1 MAAAAGSNSYHVLQY
16 AYVPDILEKRG
27 PHREQHLAGA
37 SKMAD
42 ANKLVMA
49 GALTDPVD
57 GAIFIFR
64 NVSKDDIEQFVQADP
79 YVKAGLVPNYTI
91 RPYMVVAGDCS

>member
-1 MAAAAGSNSYHVLQY
+1 MMRCTLLTHVVRLQ
-16 AYVPDILEKRG
+16 
-27 PHREQHLAGA
+27 
-37 SKMAD
+37 AD

-57 GAIFIFR
+57 GAIFIFRQATLFSIPIMQGLRQPLKEPTPCCCR

-91 RPYMVVAGDCS
+91 RP